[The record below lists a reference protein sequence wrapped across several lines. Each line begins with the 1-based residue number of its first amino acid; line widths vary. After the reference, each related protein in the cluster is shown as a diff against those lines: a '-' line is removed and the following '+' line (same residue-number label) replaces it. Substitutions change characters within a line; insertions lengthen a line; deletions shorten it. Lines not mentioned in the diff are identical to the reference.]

1 MYIYVMGEA
10 IFYFNIKY
18 KKLLNFDFYSSLV
31 IISDYK
37 SIKYLLRVSH
47 QSSLYC
53 YNILL
58 SCIL

>member
-1 MYIYVMGEA
+1 MYIRQYVMGEA

-37 SIKYLLRVSH
+37 SIKY
-47 QSSLYC
+47 
-53 YNILL
+53 
-58 SCIL
+58 